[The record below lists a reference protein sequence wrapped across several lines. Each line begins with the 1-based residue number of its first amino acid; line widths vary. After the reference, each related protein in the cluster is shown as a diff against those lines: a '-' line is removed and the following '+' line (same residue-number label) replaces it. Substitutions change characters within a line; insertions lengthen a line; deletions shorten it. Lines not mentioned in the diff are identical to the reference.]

1 MSMNQADHPTVLI
14 AAFTGWNDAATAAS
28 DAVRHLIEEL
38 PTLRVTSIDSDDF
51 YDLQLTRPNLCTV
64 TGRRNIVWPQM
75 DFYQVTGDGL
85 SARLVLAI
93 GPEPSMHWKDF
104 TRSFLRIAEDLEADR
119 IVLLASM
126 FDDVAYTRPLPV
138 SVDDGDPVA
147 VDDDTYTGP
156 IGIPSVINLIAAR
169 SGYTC
174 ETIWIGVPQY
184 LGDISANPQA
194 SLDLLEKVQ
203 EEADVRLP
211 LGGLRKKAHDWRAEA
226 DMLVRYNDALGGY
239 VRELEK
245 QFDTRERQDLEKAVS
260 SGTDHIA
267 QEAEDFLRSFDAHGP
282 DTASGPDRAT
292 HGSDTVTGPDRSDT
306 TAASDDADNSGT
318 DNPGSGDNP
327 GSTNNSDDKK
337 RQS

>member
-1 MSMNQADHPTVLI
+1 MNQADHPTVLI

-38 PTLRVTSIDSDDF
+38 PALRVTSIDSDDF

-64 TGRRNIVWPQM
+64 TGRKNIVWPQM
-75 DFYQVTGDGL
+75 DFYQVTGDAP
-85 SARLVLAI
+85 SARLVLAV

-119 IVLLASM
+119 IIFLASM

-138 SVDDGDPVA
+138 SVDDGDPVV

-203 EEADVRLP
+203 EEAGVRLP
-211 LGGLRKKAHDWRAEA
+211 LGGLRKKAQDWRAEA

-245 QFDTRERQDLEKAVS
+245 QFDARERQDLEKAVS

-267 QEAEDFLRSFDAHGP
+267 QEAEDFLRSFDAHGTG
-282 DTASGPDRAT
+282 TA
-292 HGSDTVTGPDRSDT
+292 TGPDKARGADT
-306 TAASDDADNSGT
+306 TGDPDKSDASDNADNS
-318 DNPGSGDNP
+318 D
-327 GSTNNSDDKK
+327 STNNSDDKK